1 MDSYTVMVVLDAKSP
16 VRRFQITRSK
26 VKRIALGALTGV
38 LVLALGLW
46 DYVRVRAD
54 NADLDRLRVEVAEQ
68 NEQIRDF
75 EDTLG
80 SVNSELAKVRELER
94 KIRIIANLPGAA
106 GVGGAGVTELVPPMQ
121 PGAVG
126 EAELLPPAG
135 VPVDLA
141 PFGPGV
147 APTVPVGSSSQAVD
161 PLELQ
166 REGLTTSGAQRVNE
180 LDRVASSLGSFVGV
194 RGESL
199 SELLGQLENKRNQ
212 LASMPSVWPAK
223 GWLTS
228 RFGVRISPFTGRP
241 QRHAG
246 IDIAARAGTEIN
258 SPARG
263 RVASIGNRGPLGN
276 SLTVDHGYGVKT
288 FYGHT
293 EKIFVKVGEQ
303 VERGQQI
310 ASVGSTGRSTG
321 PHLHYAV
328 HVRGKP
334 ADPLDYIFD

>member
-1 MDSYTVMVVLDAKSP
+1 MDSYTVMVVLDAKTP

-38 LVLALGLW
+38 LVLAVGLW

-147 APTVPVGSSSQAVD
+147 APTVPAGSSSQAVD

>member
-1 MDSYTVMVVLDAKSP
+1 MDSYTVMLVVDARSP
-16 VRRFQITRSK
+16 VRRFEIAKSK
-26 VKRIALGALTGV
+26 VKRIAIGALTAV

-68 NEQIRDF
+68 YEQIQEF

-106 GVGGAGVTELVPPMQ
+106 GVGGAGVTELVPPMP
-121 PGAVG
+121 PGAV
-126 EAELLPPAG
+126 EAEALPPAG

-141 PFGPGV
+141 PFGPTM
-147 APTVPVGSSSQAVD
+147 APAVPASSSSQAVD
-161 PLELQ
+161 PVELQ

-180 LDRVASSLGSFVGV
+180 LERVADSLGSFVGN
-194 RGESL
+194 RGTSL
-199 SELLGQLENKRNQ
+199 AELLGQLENKRNQ
-212 LASMPSVWPAK
+212 LSSMPSVWPTK

-246 IDIAARAGTEIN
+246 IDIAAKAGTGIH

-276 SLTVDHGYGVKT
+276 SLTVDHGYGVET
-288 FYGHT
+288 FYGHAQ
-293 EKIFVKVGEQ
+293 EIFVKVGAQ

-328 HVRGKP
+328 HIKGKA

>member
-1 MDSYTVMVVLDAKSP
+1 MDSYTVMVVLDAKTP

-147 APTVPVGSSSQAVD
+147 APTVPAGSSSQAVD